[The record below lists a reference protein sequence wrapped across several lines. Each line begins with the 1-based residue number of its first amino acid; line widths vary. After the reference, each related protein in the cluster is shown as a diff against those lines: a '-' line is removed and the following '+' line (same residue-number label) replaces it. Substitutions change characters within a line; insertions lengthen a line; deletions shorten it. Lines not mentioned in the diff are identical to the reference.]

1 MSHRK
6 EEMYPWIIVAL
17 YSCLGFTMPA
27 AVTQYSMVVGEVAQ
41 ALSVPQQTVLLSDT
55 VRAVCLVCSMFFS
68 SWFYRHIGLRK
79 TMALG
84 LTFQILPQFLVP
96 MAIGLKSLPL
106 LFILK
111 GLQGCNAIT
120 FPLYISTI
128 VMWVGDRY
136 KGAATAIF
144 NGSFVAGAGIGS
156 WLSGIIIPAL
166 GWQSSFYLVG
176 GLCLVFAVPVIMLT
190 RDKTEVQAAPPR
202 RPERKTDWQVVRSP
216 STWLLIFSLAA
227 NTWVVQAVTVD
238 LPVYSSYLGY
248 GYAQTGNMM
257 MAVSIVTVAA
267 SALAGIV
274 SDRRAAAGGNPLR
287 SRCSVQG
294 MGYVICIAAAL
305 CLPFLAEK
313 GVWFLALAA
322 CAMMFGASWAGG
334 VFWALPSEV
343 YSEGKV
349 VEGTAFCSSASNV
362 PNPAAPMVIGV
373 LLGSNGLWTA
383 GWLTCAAVSVVSLAV
398 TLAIPGSSPGRQK
411 PAVTE

>member
-1 MSHRK
+1 MSHK
-6 EEMYPWIIVAL
+6 IKEMYPWIIVAL

-27 AVTQYSMVVGEVAQ
+27 AVTQYSMVVGDVAR
-41 ALSVPQQTVLLSDT
+41 AIGVPQQTILLSDS

-84 LTFQILPQFLVP
+84 LTFQILPQFLAPV
-96 MAIGLKSLPL
+96 AISLRSLPF
-106 LFILK
+106 LFLLK

-156 WLSGIIIPAL
+156 WLSGIMIPAF

-176 GLCLVFAVPVIMLT
+176 FLCLLFAVPVIIVT
-190 RDKTEVQAAPPR
+190 RDKVETENTASHAAGPR
-202 RPERKTDWQVVRSP
+202 AVAPKAGWQVVRAR
-216 STWLLIFSLAA
+216 STWLLIFSLVA

-248 GYAQTGNMM
+248 GYAQTGNVM
-257 MAVSIVTVAA
+257 MAVSVVTVAA

-274 SDRRAAAGGNPLR
+274 SDRAAAVGKNPLR
-287 SRCSVQG
+287 SRCSVQS
-294 MGYVICIAAAL
+294 MGYLICTAAAL
-305 CLPFLAEK
+305 CLPFLAER
-313 GVWFLALAA
+313 GILLLALSA
-322 CAMMFGASWAGG
+322 CVMMFGASWAGG

-343 YSEGKV
+343 YSEEQV

-383 GWLTCAAVSVVSLAV
+383 GWLTCAAVSVISFVV
-398 TLAIPGSSPGRQK
+398 TLAIPGRNPRQG
-411 PAVTE
+411 